1 MFNDTWL
8 ASNVTLNGR
17 NFTAVNES
25 DDDSFTSAEVTAM
38 LLCHGLLGTL
48 GFLENLGVILV
59 ILHNRL
65 VMLDVP
71 SVWFVL
77 SLATS
82 DAVTC
87 VVINIF
93 VHIINNLNTTDAY
106 GQTIEHIAI
115 LFRFVVLS
123 STGSLF
129 ILTFNRFLSVYN
141 SLRYPAIMTTSK
153 AKGLVLVPWI
163 IASILCA
170 FNEYSRWG
178 ERQNRNF
185 VLCAYYGTLI
195 LLVSAMNIY
204 IFKQAREKS
213 KEIKRLE
220 SIILG
225 PNARS
230 STKEYRLAI
239 RLLIITL
246 TLLGST
252 VSLAVVERAYGSRE
266 RHISTQFMRTFI
278 WWAVAME
285 LNAIVDPF
293 IYSIN
298 YPIFR
303 RYFRKIR
310 NRLSRRN
317 KVVPSVSFHKES
329 GAVTINMTTTT
340 KCYMHDDEDSKE
352 ANF

>member
-87 VVINIF
+87 VAINIF

-163 IASILCA
+163 IASILYA
-170 FNEYSRWG
+170 LSTSTRAG
-178 ERQNRNF
+178 ENAKTGISHSVRI
-185 VLCAYYGTLI
+185 T
-195 LLVSAMNIY
+195 
-204 IFKQAREKS
+204 AR
-213 KEIKRLE
+213 
-220 SIILG
+220 
-225 PNARS
+225 
-230 STKEYRLAI
+230 
-239 RLLIITL
+239 
-246 TLLGST
+246 
-252 VSLAVVERAYGSRE
+252 
-266 RHISTQFMRTFI
+266 
-278 WWAVAME
+278 
-285 LNAIVDPF
+285 
-293 IYSIN
+293 
-298 YPIFR
+298 
-303 RYFRKIR
+303 
-310 NRLSRRN
+310 
-317 KVVPSVSFHKES
+317 
-329 GAVTINMTTTT
+329 
-340 KCYMHDDEDSKE
+340 
-352 ANF
+352 